1 MAPQRSGSPV
11 TSSAYWSFTGLYP
24 IHVSLVHRS
33 PELDKACQLQSHQWW
48 AEGKDYLFC
57 PAGSTLSHKAQD
69 VIGPP
74 RHKGSLLAHVP
85 LIFNQGPRSFPA
97 KLLFSWMPPACLGL
111 LPRSC
116 SFPGPGLCISPWWIT
131 WGSCQTI
138 SPDCWSLS
146 GRQHD
151 PLAYTSLLTVLHHL
165 QSCWEC
171 TVPIILIINEDV
183 EWSWIQNWLNPT

>member
-57 PAGSTLSHKAQD
+57 PAGSTLSHTAQD

-97 KLLFSWMPPACLGL
+97 KLLSSWMPPACLGASSQELL
-111 LPRSC
+111 LPRARTLHFSLMNYMRFLSDHFSRLLKSLWKAAWPTGVHITPH
-116 SFPGPGLCISPWWIT
+116 SFAS
-131 WGSCQTI
+131 S
-138 SPDCWSLS
+138 
-146 GRQHD
+146 
-151 PLAYTSLLTVLHHL
+151 AKLLRMHCAHHL
-165 QSCWEC
+165 
-171 TVPIILIINEDV
+171 NH
-183 EWSWIQNWLNPT
+183 